1 MEAHLLGHKA
11 GQLTGDIVFALHN
24 LILAILTDYVA
35 GKSLD
40 TVQKNAMDFVSV
52 LNRHGLKIFFK
63 NTVLLLSQISVL
75 SKGPDAA
82 QVDSMPSEGEIL
94 SDASSGPSIAAY
106 GKLHHLTRAF
116 LFRQMYDASL
126 HVDISGAVSESHH
139 QLNPHYLMG
148 YFFEGLASFQ
158 FARQTRASES
168 AKWMERGQSVL
179 AKMRCWSEHSLWN
192 WENKVLLLEAESMF
206 ANGEIDS
213 AGRFYNSAIRSAREH
228 KFVHEEAIAS
238 ELAGMFYFEI
248 GLQQKSYSYL
258 VHSVDCYKKWGAHAV
273 AKRVENVIKSDFGR
287 DVELL
292 ELNADTSLEHL
303 FASSQESKKKRQQR
317 ECKSY

>member
-116 LFRQMYDASL
+116 LFRQMCDASL
-126 HVDISGAVSESHH
+126 HVDISGAVAESHH
-139 QLNPHYLMG
+139 QLSSHYLMG

-158 FARQTRASES
+158 LARQTSSSES
-168 AKWMERGQSVL
+168 ANWIERGHSVL
-179 AKMRCWSEHSLWN
+179 ATIRFWSEHSRWN
-192 WENKVLLLEAESMF
+192 W
-206 ANGEIDS
+206 
-213 AGRFYNSAIRSAREH
+213 
-228 KFVHEEAIAS
+228 
-238 ELAGMFYFEI
+238 
-248 GLQQKSYSYL
+248 
-258 VHSVDCYKKWGAHAV
+258 
-273 AKRVENVIKSDFGR
+273 
-287 DVELL
+287 
-292 ELNADTSLEHL
+292 
-303 FASSQESKKKRQQR
+303 
-317 ECKSY
+317 